1 MNKELL
7 QTLRKMTLRQVL
19 DRLPSDYIVKVG
31 CGSGFFYCYYND
43 QLAKTRIEKEGS
55 GFINDNQRFLLK
67 RKWELDTLE
76 IRTKKAINRVKAL
89 KRMKQADKDKE
100 IAKITANYN
109 KDKERL
115 PKTIELLK
123 KKISSYKPF
132 LDRKVVDAYQLNESI
147 YQSDKTLYLIIEGK
161 GIGRYTDYD
170 EYVKANDLTL
180 NKEDNKWG
188 EILKYRNRIIKE
200 KKNTKMVKKKKGA
213 LYKIAYDELG
223 NSIGLVERRM

>member
-19 DRLPSDYIVKVG
+19 DRLPSDYIIKVG

-67 RKWELDTLE
+67 RQWELDTLE
-76 IRTKKAINRVKAL
+76 TRTKRAINRVKSL

-100 IAKITANYN
+100 IAEITAKYN
-109 KDKERL
+109 KDKEIL
-115 PKTIELLK
+115 PKSIELLK
-123 KKISSYKPF
+123 KKINNYKPF
-132 LDRKVVDAYQLNESI
+132 LDRKVVDAYQLNEST
-147 YQSDKTLYLIIEGK
+147 YESDKTLYLIIAGK

-180 NKEDNKWG
+180 KKEDNKWG
-188 EILKYRNRIIKE
+188 EILKYRLNPPRFE
-200 KKNTKMVKKKKGA
+200 SKKTLVKKKKNT
-213 LYKIAYDELG
+213 LYKVRYDELG
-223 NSIGLVERRM
+223 NPLGLVERRM